1 MHTGSVDHDTLRLII
16 QTQLEDID
24 ELSQSNDPKGK
35 GREDGRE
42 ANLNALLEMYRQELA
57 AAEQLLKD
65 QTMCQSMSLATMR
78 DGEAI
83 QAAMAVND
91 QIARDHQM
99 AMELSGRPMSSASQM
114 HPRDPNL
121 GAPRQDLDDET
132 LERLTQLY
140 VSEKDL
146 DDKTHQQAESSAWA
160 ASRPAQKPK
169 DGPTTRACLAC
180 TEHFPTRDITD
191 SPCSHGYC
199 RGCLRDLFTLA
210 LTDETLFPPKCCN
223 QPIPIDSVRAILST
237 ELRGQFAAKKIEF
250 ETPNRTYCHHPT
262 CSAFIPLPFIRGD
275 VAHCVQCRA
284 ETCAICKAG
293 SHMGTDCPDDPST
306 QAVLELARQEGWQ
319 RCSTCKAFVE
329 LQIGCNHISKSPA
342 HPKQPRDD
350 ILTFPPSF
358 QLVDV
363 VTSSAIPVVLD
374 GRRACVPSGMRGG
387 LSTALKPL

>member
-1 MHTGSVDHDTLRLII
+1 MESVDHDTLRLII

-24 ELSQSNDPKGK
+24 ELSKSHDPKGK
-35 GREDGRE
+35 GREDGPE
-42 ANLNALLEMYRQELA
+42 AHLNALLEMYRQELA
-57 AAEQLLKD
+57 TAEQLLKD
-65 QTMCQSMSLATMR
+65 QTMCQSMSLAAMR

-99 AMELSGRPMSSASQM
+99 AVELSGRPRSSASPM

-121 GAPRQDLDDET
+121 EAPQQNLDDET
-132 LERLTQLY
+132 LERLMHLY

-146 DDKTHQQAESSAWA
+146 DDKTPQQAESSAWA

-169 DGPTTRACLAC
+169 DASATRACLAC

-199 RGCLRDLFTLA
+199 RGCVRDLFTLA

-223 QPIPIDSVRAILST
+223 QPIPIDSVRTILST

-262 CSAFIPLPFIRGD
+262 CSTFIPLPLIKGD
-275 VAHCVQCRA
+275 VAHCLQCKA
-284 ETCAICKAG
+284 KTCAIRKAA
-293 SHMGTDCPDDPST
+293 SHMGTDCPNDPST

-319 RCSTCKAFVE
+319 RRSACKAFVE
-329 LQIGCNHISKSPA
+329 LQIGCNHISKYLI
-342 HPKQPRDD
+342 HPGRPEDD
-350 ILTFPPSF
+350 ILIFPPSF
-358 QLVDV
+358 QLVAA
-363 VTSSAIPVVLD
+363 VTSFAIPVVLD

-387 LSTALKPL
+387 LSTAPKPL

>member
-35 GREDGRE
+35 GREDGPE
-42 ANLNALLEMYRQELA
+42 ASLNALLEMYRQELA
-57 AAEQLLKD
+57 AADQLLKD
-65 QTMCQSMSLATMR
+65 QTMCQSMSLAAMR

-99 AMELSGRPMSSASQM
+99 AMEMSGRPIPDASIIL
-114 HPRDPNL
+114 PRDPNFE
-121 GAPRQDLDDET
+121 APHQDLDDET

-146 DDKTHQQAESSAWA
+146 DDKTPQQAESSAWA
-160 ASRPAQKPK
+160 ASRPAQISK
-169 DGPTTRACLAC
+169 DASTTRACLVC
-180 TEHFPTRDITD
+180 TEHFPTRVITD
-191 SPCSHGYC
+191 LPCSHGYC
-199 RGCLRDLFTLA
+199 RVCVRDLFTLA
-210 LTDETLFPPKCCN
+210 LTDETLFPPKCCG
-223 QPIPIDSVRAILST
+223 QPIPIHSVRAILSS

-250 ETPNRTYCHHPT
+250 ETPNRTYCHRPT
-262 CSAFIPLPFIRGD
+262 CSAFIALQFIKGD
-275 VAHCVQCRA
+275 VACCVQCKA
-284 ETCAICKAG
+284 KTCAICKAG

-329 LQIGCNHISKSPA
+329 LQIGCNHISKSPV
-342 HPKQPRDD
+342 H
-350 ILTFPPSF
+350 
-358 QLVDV
+358 
-363 VTSSAIPVVLD
+363 
-374 GRRACVPSGMRGG
+374 RG
-387 LSTALKPL
+387 